1 MCIFLPGQDKFRP
14 FAQLHR
20 LRQQGA
26 ALPLVRTP
34 PKVELLCLSPEELVR
49 RVSEQDTG
57 LQCGNLPCKWRG
69 KMDWPQLASR
79 IPCSLALATLGV
91 CGRAGLSLFFLHG
104 WRRHVCRECTGH
116 LVPLEGESPARQKQ
130 TSKNQ
135 TNSNQTT
142 NQQKKPGKK
151 RLNGSCKSETKLR
164 KGETKGQRITQN
176 RHSVL
181 NAPVSVFKIQAAG
194 IRSVSRRRIA
204 FAVPFALG
212 TGEALRGETGFA
224 SVFGPQNEGHKFTR
238 KCNVFLDASM
248 AKPTPKPC

>member
-1 MCIFLPGQDKFRP
+1 MRK
-14 FAQLHR
+14 
-20 LRQQGA
+20 
-26 ALPLVRTP
+26 
-34 PKVELLCLSPEELVR
+34 
-49 RVSEQDTG
+49 
-57 LQCGNLPCKWRG
+57 
-69 KMDWPQLASR
+69 
-79 IPCSLALATLGV
+79 LALQVEGKD
-91 CGRAGLSLFFLHG
+91 GLAAIGIEDSLFTRSRHPWRLWQGWPVSFFLHG